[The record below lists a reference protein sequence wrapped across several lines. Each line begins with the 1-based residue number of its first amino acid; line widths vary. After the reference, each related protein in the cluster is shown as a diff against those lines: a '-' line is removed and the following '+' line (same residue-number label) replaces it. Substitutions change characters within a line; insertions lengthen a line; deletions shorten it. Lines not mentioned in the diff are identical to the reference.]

1 MGIMKREYNRFWGFF
16 SKTSNLAAAASAAA
30 TTQYVALTLGKTY
43 GDFNKVT
50 QTPFFYLTE

>member
-1 MGIMKREYNRFWGFF
+1 MNTIGFGFF
-16 SKTSNLAAAASAAA
+16 SKTSNLAAAAASAAA